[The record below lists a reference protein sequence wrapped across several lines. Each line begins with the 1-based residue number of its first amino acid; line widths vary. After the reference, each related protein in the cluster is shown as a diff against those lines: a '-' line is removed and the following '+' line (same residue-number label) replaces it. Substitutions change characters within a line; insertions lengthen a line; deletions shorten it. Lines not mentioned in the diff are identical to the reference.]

1 MFGTIAIAKARLLK
15 TDLQK
20 VRISNVSGYEIVG
33 FYIPTVFYFQVGQA
47 RATRPPPPSSFQAG
61 RGMFRT
67 SNNPDTNPNGVGQ
80 PSSPWFTVANFLPR
94 NPWQTVGSSGARQA
108 LAPVGLAPVSPGP
121 GMVGPRPGLQLPGP
135 RVPLPGSTLPP
146 VRSHGRGLYQPK

>member
-1 MFGTIAIAKARLLK
+1 
-15 TDLQK
+15 
-20 VRISNVSGYEIVG
+20 
-33 FYIPTVFYFQVGQA
+33 
-47 RATRPPPPSSFQAG
+47 
-61 RGMFRT
+61 MFRT

-94 NPWQTVGSSGARQA
+94 NPWQTVGSSGARQALAPVKQA